1 MKTDHPTQVIKYG
14 MKVKLID
21 SNTAR
26 ETIDRFSAWKT
37 TLKGQKKHRVLERAV
52 EEGTSKVTDVLSKV
66 EELLEC
72 RELLVSTC
80 TTLRSFTTLPIMFL
94 HQQANVQ
101 SWVSKAVEPNI
112 YILVAYIFVHLTY
125 MYGNWQRPSVAI
137 NMTLTE
143 TKAFQGKLMVTS
155 RHHKTSGTQGPVV
168 LALAG
173 LRWEAFTFYLNMFGR
188 EFPATQ
194 EMTRLCWLRLE
205 EPYTTTQIV
214 SNHYATTTSCFVL
227 PSLTMT
233 RKAGAARVVES
244 EATQAEMEKLGTRM
258 SHLPSTSAKYYR
270 VRQRKRTTTDVHAVI
285 SSATARGN
293 DNANTTKFS
302 PLWSVF
308 VLYSC
313 SCPRTCTRLQPRYQS

>member
-1 MKTDHPTQVIKYG
+1 
-14 MKVKLID
+14 
-21 SNTAR
+21 
-26 ETIDRFSAWKT
+26 
-37 TLKGQKKHRVLERAV
+37 
-52 EEGTSKVTDVLSKV
+52 
-66 EELLEC
+66 
-72 RELLVSTC
+72 
-80 TTLRSFTTLPIMFL
+80 MFL

-173 LRWEAFTFYLNMFGR
+173 LGWEAVRPGIICNSRDDTALLTSTGR
-188 EFPATQ
+188 ALHNYTDLLKS
-194 EMTRLCWLRLE
+194 LCH
-205 EPYTTTQIV
+205 
-214 SNHYATTTSCFVL
+214 HYKLPVL
-227 PSLTMT
+227 PSLSMT
-233 RKAGAARVVES
+233 RKAGAAQVMES
-244 EATQAEMEKLGTRM
+244 EVTQAKMEKLGTHM

-270 VRQRKRTTTDVHAVI
+270 VRQRKRTAADVHAVI

-293 DNANTTKFS
+293 VNVSTT
-302 PLWSVF
+302 
-308 VLYSC
+308 
-313 SCPRTCTRLQPRYQS
+313 QH